1 MTPAKVKKVSKGQY
15 RFDSKVK
22 KVKNTLAETI
32 YERRIELE
40 FSQETLGKIIGVD
53 RKTINRIEN
62 GHFSPNLD
70 TLVRIFDAL
79 SIKSQSVF
87 QAK

>member
-1 MTPAKVKKVSKGQY
+1 MNKLPKTTKTQVNSVKQ
-15 RFDSKVK
+15 
-22 KVKNTLAETI
+22 NLAQVI
-32 YERRIELE
+32 YDRRTSLGVT
-40 FSQETLGKIIGVD
+40 QESLANNIGVD